1 MFQSEINV
9 PPPLIHIK
17 SGISKTTNETN
28 RWPLMEGYNFGK
40 FIVIFL
46 F

>member
-17 SGISKTTNETN
+17 NGIGKTTNETN
-28 RWPLMEGYNFGK
+28 ILPRMEGYNFGK
-40 FIVIFL
+40 FL
-46 F
+46 